1 MLYVQHWSF
10 KAGYHQKGAEK
21 FLGGGGDYPGVE
33 MIGRYHAPGSLE
45 GWIVLKTDDPKA
57 IYQHAAEWGEFLNWE
72 TTPVFTDEEAGPIV
86 AKVYSQKEIDSVSKI
101 RGNQLLFLMN
111 TLIIST
117 FSCTFEELKNDVTTL
132 FLEEMCKEF
141 VSDYEFVKVN
151 EHKSHLLMNCT
162 DLEKFCAEV

>member
-33 MIGRYHAPGSLE
+33 MIGRYHSPGSLE

-86 AKVYSQKEIDSVSKI
+86 AKVYS
-101 RGNQLLFLMN
+101 
-111 TLIIST
+111 
-117 FSCTFEELKNDVTTL
+117 
-132 FLEEMCKEF
+132 
-141 VSDYEFVKVN
+141 
-151 EHKSHLLMNCT
+151 
-162 DLEKFCAEV
+162 

>member
-72 TTPVFTDEEAGPIV
+72 TTPVFTDSG
-86 AKVYSQKEIDSVSKI
+86 
-101 RGNQLLFLMN
+101 LFKFN
-111 TLIIST
+111 SENKNRVKTK
-117 FSCTFEELKNDVTTL
+117 LK
-132 FLEEMCKEF
+132 F
-141 VSDYEFVKVN
+141 
-151 EHKSHLLMNCT
+151 
-162 DLEKFCAEV
+162 

>member
-1 MLYVQHWSF
+1 MVLLMDLQKWAIKTIYFQALFLLLVIESKYKLKKMLYVQHWSF
-10 KAGYHQKGAEK
+10 KTGYHQKGAEK

-86 AKVYSQKEIDSVSKI
+86 AKVYS
-101 RGNQLLFLMN
+101 
-111 TLIIST
+111 
-117 FSCTFEELKNDVTTL
+117 
-132 FLEEMCKEF
+132 
-141 VSDYEFVKVN
+141 
-151 EHKSHLLMNCT
+151 
-162 DLEKFCAEV
+162 